1 LTGIAE
7 REMRVV
13 LQRVKEAKVTVE
25 EKVVGQIEEG
35 ILLLVGARSGDSDQ
49 DVEYLAEKCVNLRI
63 FEDQD
68 QKMNLSAK
76 DVGAQVLV
84 ISQFTLYADTRK
96 GRRPSFA
103 DALEPALAEK
113 LYLKF
118 IADLES
124 KGVRTE
130 KGIFGA
136 KMLVEIHN
144 WGPVTLILDSK

>member
-1 LTGIAE
+1 
-7 REMRVV
+7 MRVV
-13 LQRVKEAKVTVE
+13 LQRVKEARVTVE
-25 EKVVGQIEEG
+25 DKVAGQIKRG
-35 ILLLVGARSGDSDQ
+35 IVLLVGAKSGDSEQ
-49 DVEYLAEKCVNLRI
+49 DVEYLVDKCVNLRI

-76 DVGAQVLV
+76 DEGAEVLV
-84 ISQFTLYADTRK
+84 VSQFTLYADTRK
-96 GRRPSFA
+96 GRRPSFT

-118 IADLES
+118 IADIES
-124 KGVRTE
+124 RGLKTE
-130 KGIFGA
+130 KGVFGA

>member
-1 LTGIAE
+1 
-7 REMRVV
+7 MRVV

-25 EKVVGQIEEG
+25 DKVVGQIEKG
-35 ILLLVGARSGDSDQ
+35 IVLLVGAKSGDSDQ
-49 DVEYLAEKCVNLRI
+49 DVEYLADKCLNLRI
-63 FEDQD
+63 FEDQNH
-68 QKMNLSAK
+68 KMNLSAK
-76 DVGAQVLV
+76 DVGAEVLV
-84 ISQFTLYADTRK
+84 VSQFTLYADTRK

-118 IADLES
+118 IDEMES
-124 KGVRTE
+124 KGLKTE

-136 KMLVEIHN
+136 KMLVEIQN

>member
-1 LTGIAE
+1 
-7 REMRVV
+7 MRVV
-13 LQRVKEAKVTVE
+13 LQRVKQASVTVE
-25 EKVVGQIEEG
+25 DKVVGQIQKG
-35 ILLLVGARSGDSDQ
+35 IVLLVGAKSGDTDQ
-49 DVEYLAEKCVNLRI
+49 DVEYLVDKCVNLRI

-76 DVGAQVLV
+76 DVGAEVLV
-84 ISQFTLYADTRK
+84 ISQFTLYADIRK
-96 GRRPSFA
+96 GRRPSFT

-118 IADLES
+118 IADIES
-124 KGVRTE
+124 KGLRTE

-144 WGPVTLILDSK
+144 WGPVTLVLDSK

>member
-1 LTGIAE
+1 
-7 REMRVV
+7 MRVV
-13 LQRVKEAKVTVE
+13 LQRVKQASVTVE
-25 EKVVGQIEEG
+25 DKVVGQIQKG
-35 ILLLVGARSGDSDQ
+35 IVLLVGAKSGDTDQ
-49 DVEYLAEKCVNLRI
+49 DVEYLVDKCVNLRI

-76 DVGAQVLV
+76 DVGAEVLV

-96 GRRPSFA
+96 GRRPSFT

-113 LYLKF
+113 LYLTF
-118 IADLES
+118 IADIES
-124 KGVRTE
+124 KGLRTE

-144 WGPVTLILDSK
+144 WGPVTLVLDSK